1 MKNSKKNSRKTSKT
15 SKRSKK
21 LLFTL
26 AASAGLLVALAVAGA
41 FILPGLLDGG
51 KFKEN
56 PTPVITG
63 TDELDD
69 SDLFRDE
76 KEYLT
81 LFTDIFFEYGGMGT
95 YITDDNYMDFED
107 QAQFFKKYI
116 DSVMDGDVEA
126 YMSLFAPDFFEED
139 EKISFNPQKLY
150 DISVTFNSE
159 NANITLGDATYT
171 TVENFTVKYKI
182 FNNDKTFRKD
192 MPSDAVKP
200 QVIQIAE
207 VDGEYKIINII
218 NPLVQ

>member
-1 MKNSKKNSRKTSKT
+1 MKKKKNVKKTNCAKG
-15 SKRSKK
+15 SKK
-21 LLFTL
+21 LLI
-26 AASAGLLVALAVAGA
+26 AACALAVFLVIIVVAGA
-41 FILPGLLDGG
+41 FLLPGLLDGG

-56 PTPVITG
+56 PTPAITG
-63 TDELDD
+63 TGELDD

-76 KEYLT
+76 KEYLK

-95 YITDDNYMDFED
+95 YITDDNYLDFED
-107 QAQFFKKYI
+107 QAQFFKFYI

-126 YMSLFAPDFFEED
+126 YLDLFAPGFFEED

-150 DISVTFNSE
+150 DISITFNSE
-159 NANITLGDATYT
+159 NTNITLGDVTYN

-182 FNNDKTFRKD
+182 FNNDKTFRSD

-200 QVIQIAE
+200 QVIQIAL
-207 VDGEYKIINII
+207 VNGEYKIINII